1 MGGSAN
7 NDRPEVS
14 ELELGAGLPT
24 LRIGSGPRTLVYF
37 PGLSLHPGLP
47 TGMERRM
54 ATSGWDALL
63 PDYSVYRIGRRVRPV
78 GTSFADMAE
87 DAIAAIETLGPP
99 VDLIGAST
107 GGMLALHVA
116 ALRPDVVR
124 RLVVVISGTTLS
136 DHGRAVGRRVVD
148 AANAG
153 HWRTVYSSIMPI
165 GGSTPLR
172 RAVYG
177 ALGWLLGPRL
187 MGIPSDPTMF
197 LAELDAW
204 LRVDAEPTLDRIG
217 IPTLIIG
224 GGADQVFPPSIT
236 EATGHDIRNATVTIV
251 PGLAHDFPARLTSD
265 HIAPFLQQVGSP
277 RAMSTGG

>member
-1 MGGSAN
+1 
-7 NDRPEVS
+7 
-14 ELELGAGLPT
+14 
-24 LRIGSGPRTLVYF
+24 
-37 PGLSLHPGLP
+37 LSLHPGLP

-54 ATSGWDALL
+54 AASGWDALL

-78 GTSFADMAE
+78 GTSFTDMAE

-124 RLVVVISGTTLS
+124 RLVVVISGATLS
-136 DHGRAVGRRVVD
+136 DNGRALGRRVVD

-153 HWRTVYSSIMPI
+153 RWRTVYSSIMPI
-165 GGSTPLR
+165 GGTTRLR
-172 RAVYG
+172 RVVYR

-187 MGIPSDPTMF
+187 MGIPSDPTLF

-204 LRVDAEPTLDRIG
+204 LRVDAQPMLDRIES
-217 IPTLIIG
+217 PTLIIG
-224 GGADQVFPPSIT
+224 GAADQVFPPSIT
-236 EATGHDIRNATVTIV
+236 EATGHGIPNAMVTIV
-251 PGLAHDFPARLTSD
+251 PGLAHDFPARLTAD
-265 HIAPFLQQVGSP
+265 HIAPFLEQGGAP
-277 RAMSTGG
+277 TAISTTA